1 MCNQDWCPLTVCP
14 SVGINMSSTPASSSP
29 GITGFIEIFEGRLAK
44 MKLHLKEE
52 LAKAKSQR
60 DKKAIR
66 RIVADAR
73 KLNRTLKE
81 MRNANTKL
89 CPHCGERL

>member
-1 MCNQDWCPLTVCP
+1 MSGTP
-14 SVGINMSSTPASSSP
+14 SSSSP
-29 GITGFIEIFEGRLAK
+29 GISGFIEIFEGRLQK

-52 LAKAKSQR
+52 LGKAKHER
-60 DKKAIR
+60 DRKAIR
-66 RIVADAR
+66 RITADAR

-89 CPHCGERL
+89 CPHCGEKL

>member
-1 MCNQDWCPLTVCP
+1 
-14 SVGINMSSTPASSSP
+14 MSGTPADKGP
-29 GITGFIEIFEGRLAK
+29 GITGFIEIFEGRLNK

-52 LAKAKSQR
+52 LSKAKGER
-60 DKKAIR
+60 DRKAIR
-66 RIVADAR
+66 RITADAK

-81 MRNANTKL
+81 MRNANTRL